1 MCYVRKAV
9 DMANAIDEFVD
20 EINRYKV
27 TVDDIN
33 DIGFFKPEILVTLK
47 TIRDWLTSS
56 REEVKV
62 IEEYDI
68 IVEQQN
74 SLPGFEELNELI
86 EEEVVENE
94 EPEEAPTEEG
104 LVEEEPTKEESVK
117 EEVVEETSK
126 RKYNKLSE
134 KNYRFIAGFIADNF
148 DGVDVKTAR
157 AQLVERLPGL
167 PFRSVYRF
175 IEKQT
180 WKKISDEYFT
190 LDKKNVIH
198 VVENRPKDEAQ
209 DYIEE
214 LISNIK
220 YPDKFHKI
228 LNEFGITDEVQWKG
242 PMHNLAKVNCEM
254 EAIVAN
260 FPDITASALT
270 TYEVVKKAMIVGG
283 LMNSG
288 LTDLDMVIIIAST
301 IQKVGKRKISRIAS
315 SVRKQWSVGNLRSD
329 QIYAVLNKSWYPDIV
344 AKYGI

>member
-1 MCYVRKAV
+1 
-9 DMANAIDEFVD
+9 MANAIDEFVD

-27 TVDDIN
+27 TVEDVN
-33 DIGFFKPEILVTLK
+33 DIGFFKPEILDTLK
-47 TIRDWLTSS
+47 TIQDWLISS
-56 REEVKV
+56 REEVEV
-62 IEEYDI
+62 IKEYDNV
-68 IVEQQN
+68 VEPQQE
-74 SLPGFEELNELI
+74 SLPGFEEPDDVI
-86 EEEVVENE
+86 EEEVVEDEELEE
-94 EPEEAPTEEG
+94 EP
-104 LVEEEPTKEESVK
+104 VEEEPVK
-117 EEVVEETSK
+117 EDVEETSK

-134 KNYRFIAGFIADNF
+134 KNYRFIASFIADNF
-148 DGVDVKTAR
+148 DGVDVKEAR

-175 IEKQT
+175 IEKKT
-180 WKKISDEYFT
+180 WKKISDKYFNI
-190 LDKKNVIH
+190 DKKNVIH
-198 VVENRPKDEAQ
+198 AVENRPKDEAQ

-220 YPDKFHKI
+220 YPDKFHKT

-260 FPDITASALT
+260 FPDISASALT

-288 LTDLDMVIIIAST
+288 LTDLDMAIIIAST
-301 IQKVGKRKISRIAS
+301 IQKVGKRKIGRIAN

-344 AKYGI
+344 TKYGI

>member
-20 EINRYKV
+20 ELNRYKV

-47 TIRDWLTSS
+47 SIQDWITSS
-56 REEVKV
+56 KDEVEV
-62 IEEYDI
+62 IKECDDI
-68 IVEQQN
+68 IEPQQE
-74 SLPGFEELNELI
+74 SLPGFEEPDEEI
-86 EEEVVENE
+86 GEEGVVEDEESEEEPVKEEPINE
-94 EPEEAPTEEG
+94 EP
-104 LVEEEPTKEESVK
+104 VK
-117 EEVVEETSK
+117 EETPK

-157 AQLVERLPGL
+157 AQITERLPGL
-167 PFRSVYRF
+167 PFKSVYNF
-175 IEKQT
+175 IEKKT
-180 WKKISDEYFT
+180 YKKISDEYFT

-220 YPDKFHKI
+220 YPDKFNKTLI
-228 LNEFGITDEVQWKG
+228 EFGINDEVQWKG
-242 PMHNLAKVNCEM
+242 PMHNLAKVNCDM

-288 LTDLDMVIIIAST
+288 LSDLDMVIIIAST
-301 IQKVGKRKISRIAS
+301 IQKVGKRKIGRIAN
-315 SVRKQWSVGNLRSD
+315 SVRKQWNVGNLRSD

>member
-20 EINRYKV
+20 ELNRYKV

-47 TIRDWLTSS
+47 TIQDWITSS
-56 REEVKV
+56 REEVEV
-62 IEEYDI
+62 IKECDD
-68 IVEQQN
+68 IVEQQQE
-74 SLPGFEELNELI
+74 SLPGFEEPDEEI
-86 EEEVVENE
+86 EEEVVEDDESEEEPINE
-94 EPEEAPTEEG
+94 EP
-104 LVEEEPTKEESVK
+104 VK
-117 EEVVEETSK
+117 EETPK

-157 AQLVERLPGL
+157 AQITERLPGL
-167 PFRSVYRF
+167 PFKSVYNF
-175 IEKQT
+175 IEKKT
-180 WKKISDEYFT
+180 YKKISDEYFT

-220 YPDKFHKI
+220 YPDKFHKT
-228 LNEFGITDEVQWKG
+228 LNEFGVNDEVQWKG
-242 PMHNLAKVNCEM
+242 PMHNLAKVNCDM

-270 TYEVVKKAMIVGG
+270 TYEVVKKAIIVGG

-288 LTDLDMVIIIAST
+288 LSDLDMVIIIAST
-301 IQKVGKRKISRIAS
+301 IQKVGKRKIGRIAN
-315 SVRKQWSVGNLRSD
+315 SVRKQWNVGNLRSD

>member
-20 EINRYKV
+20 ELNRYKV

-33 DIGFFKPEILVTLK
+33 DIGFFKPDILVTLK

-68 IVEQQN
+68 IVEQQK
-74 SLPGFEELNELI
+74 SLPGFEELDEVI
-86 EEEVVENE
+86 EEEVVEDE
-94 EPEEAPTEEG
+94 ESDEVP
-104 LVEEEPTKEESVK
+104 VEEEPVK

-190 LDKKNVIH
+190 LDKENVIH

-220 YPDKFHKI
+220 YPDKFKKT
-228 LNEFGITDEVQWKG
+228 LNEFGVDDEIQWKG

-260 FPDITASALT
+260 FPDISASALT

-283 LMNSG
+283 LMNARLS
-288 LTDLDMVIIIAST
+288 DLDMVIIIAST
-301 IQKVGKRKISRIAS
+301 IQKVGKRKIGRIAN

-344 AKYGI
+344 TKYGI

>member
-20 EINRYKV
+20 ELNRYKV
-27 TVDDIN
+27 TVEDVN
-33 DIGFFKPEILVTLK
+33 DIGFFKPEILDTLK
-47 TIRDWLTSS
+47 TIQDWLTSS
-56 REEVKV
+56 REEVEV
-62 IEEYDI
+62 IKEYDN
-68 IVEQQN
+68 IVEPQQE
-74 SLPGFEELNELI
+74 SLPGFEEPDEVI
-86 EEEVVENE
+86 EEEVVEDDESEE
-94 EPEEAPTEEG
+94 EP
-104 LVEEEPTKEESVK
+104 VEEEPVK
-117 EEVVEETSK
+117 EDVEETSK

-148 DGVDVKTAR
+148 DGVDVKEAR
-157 AQLVERLPGL
+157 VQLVERLPGL

-175 IEKQT
+175 IEKKT
-180 WKKISDEYFT
+180 WKKISDQYFT
-190 LDKKNVIH
+190 LDKKSVIH
-198 VVENRPKDEAQ
+198 AVENRPKDEAQ

-220 YPDKFHKI
+220 YPDKFHKT

-242 PMHNLAKVNCEM
+242 PMHNLAKVNCNM
-254 EAIVAN
+254 ESIVAN
-260 FPDITASALT
+260 FPDISASALT

-288 LTDLDMVIIIAST
+288 LTDLDMAIIIAST
-301 IQKVGKRKISRIAS
+301 IQKVGKRKIGRIAN

-344 AKYGI
+344 TKYGI

>member
-27 TVDDIN
+27 TVEDIN
-33 DIGFFKPEILVTLK
+33 DIGFFKPEILDTLK
-47 TIRDWLTSS
+47 TIQDWLISS
-56 REEVKV
+56 REEVEV
-62 IEEYDI
+62 IKEYDNV
-68 IVEQQN
+68 VEPQQE
-74 SLPGFEELNELI
+74 SLPGFEEPDDVI
-86 EEEVVENE
+86 EEEVVEDEESEE
-94 EPEEAPTEEG
+94 EP
-104 LVEEEPTKEESVK
+104 VEEEPVK
-117 EEVVEETSK
+117 EDVEETSK

-134 KNYRFIAGFIADNF
+134 KNYRFIASFIADNF
-148 DGVDVKTAR
+148 DGVDVKEAR

-175 IEKQT
+175 IEKKT

-190 LDKKNVIH
+190 IDKKNVIH
-198 VVENRPKDEAQ
+198 AVENRPKDEAQ

-220 YPDKFHKI
+220 YPDKFHKT

-242 PMHNLAKVNCEM
+242 PMHNLAKVNCDM
-254 EAIVAN
+254 ESIVAN

-288 LTDLDMVIIIAST
+288 LTDLDMAIIIAST
-301 IQKVGKRKISRIAS
+301 IQKVGKRKIGRIAN

-344 AKYGI
+344 TKYGI

>member
-27 TVDDIN
+27 TVEDIN
-33 DIGFFKPEILVTLK
+33 DIGFFKPEILDTLK
-47 TIRDWLTSS
+47 TILDWLISS
-56 REEVKV
+56 REEVEV
-62 IEEYDI
+62 IKEYDN
-68 IVEQQN
+68 IVEPQQE
-74 SLPGFEELNELI
+74 SLPGFEEPDEVI
-86 EEEVVENE
+86 EEEVVEDEESEE
-94 EPEEAPTEEG
+94 EP
-104 LVEEEPTKEESVK
+104 VEEEPVK
-117 EEVVEETSK
+117 EDVEETSK

-134 KNYRFIAGFIADNF
+134 KNYRFIASFIADNF
-148 DGVDVKTAR
+148 DGVDVKEAR

-175 IEKQT
+175 IEKKT
-180 WKKISDEYFT
+180 WKKISDEYFNI
-190 LDKKNVIH
+190 DKKNVIH
-198 VVENRPKDEAQ
+198 AVENRPKDEAQ

-220 YPDKFHKI
+220 YPDKFHKT

-242 PMHNLAKVNCEM
+242 PMHNLAKVNCDM
-254 EAIVAN
+254 ESIVAN

-288 LTDLDMVIIIAST
+288 LTDLDMAIIIAST
-301 IQKVGKRKISRIAS
+301 IQKVGKRKIGRIAN

-344 AKYGI
+344 TKYGI

>member
-27 TVDDIN
+27 TVEDVN
-33 DIGFFKPEILVTLK
+33 DIGFFKPEILDTLK
-47 TIRDWLTSS
+47 TIQDWLISS
-56 REEVKV
+56 REEVEV
-62 IEEYDI
+62 IKEYDNV
-68 IVEQQN
+68 VEPQQE
-74 SLPGFEELNELI
+74 SLPGFEEPDDVI
-86 EEEVVENE
+86 EEEVVEDEESEE
-94 EPEEAPTEEG
+94 EP
-104 LVEEEPTKEESVK
+104 VEEEPVK
-117 EEVVEETSK
+117 EDVEETSK

-134 KNYRFIAGFIADNF
+134 KNYRFIASFIADNF

-157 AQLVERLPGL
+157 SQLVERLPGL

-175 IEKQT
+175 IEKKT
-180 WKKISDEYFT
+180 WKKISDKYFNI
-190 LDKKNVIH
+190 DKKNVIH
-198 VVENRPKDEAQ
+198 AVENRPKDEAQ

-220 YPDKFHKI
+220 YPDKFHKT

-242 PMHNLAKVNCEM
+242 PMHNLAKVNCDM
-254 EAIVAN
+254 ESIVTN
-260 FPDITASALT
+260 FPDISASALT

-288 LTDLDMVIIIAST
+288 LTDLDMAIIIAST
-301 IQKVGKRKISRIAS
+301 IQKVGKRKIGRIAN

-344 AKYGI
+344 TKYGI

>member
-20 EINRYKV
+20 ELNRYKV

-33 DIGFFKPEILVTLK
+33 DIGFFKPDILVTLK

-68 IVEQQN
+68 IVEQQQK
-74 SLPGFEELNELI
+74 SLPGFEELDEVI
-86 EEEVVENE
+86 EEEVVEDE
-94 EPEEAPTEEG
+94 ESDEVP
-104 LVEEEPTKEESVK
+104 VEEEPVK

-190 LDKKNVIH
+190 LDKENVIH

-220 YPDKFHKI
+220 YPDKFKKT
-228 LNEFGITDEVQWKG
+228 LNEFGVDDEIQWKG

-260 FPDITASALT
+260 FPDISASALT

-283 LMNSG
+283 LMNARLS
-288 LTDLDMVIIIAST
+288 DLDMVIIIAST
-301 IQKVGKRKISRIAS
+301 IQKVGKRKIGRIAN

-344 AKYGI
+344 TKYGI

>member
-1 MCYVRKAV
+1 
-9 DMANAIDEFVD
+9 MANAIDEFVD

-27 TVDDIN
+27 TVEDVN
-33 DIGFFKPEILVTLK
+33 DIGFFKPEILDTLK
-47 TIRDWLTSS
+47 TIQDWLISS
-56 REEVKV
+56 REEVEV
-62 IEEYDI
+62 IKEYDNV
-68 IVEQQN
+68 VEPQQE
-74 SLPGFEELNELI
+74 SLPGFEESDDVI
-86 EEEVVENE
+86 EEEVVEDEELEE
-94 EPEEAPTEEG
+94 EP
-104 LVEEEPTKEESVK
+104 VEEEPVK
-117 EEVVEETSK
+117 EDVEETSK

-134 KNYRFIAGFIADNF
+134 KNYRFIASFIADNF
-148 DGVDVKTAR
+148 DGVDVKEAR

-175 IEKQT
+175 IEKKT
-180 WKKISDEYFT
+180 WKKISDKYFII
-190 LDKKNVIH
+190 DKKNVIH
-198 VVENRPKDEAQ
+198 AVENRPKDEAQ

-220 YPDKFHKI
+220 YPDKFHKT

-242 PMHNLAKVNCEM
+242 PMHNLAKVNCDM
-254 EAIVAN
+254 ESIVAN
-260 FPDITASALT
+260 FPDISASALT

-301 IQKVGKRKISRIAS
+301 IQKVGKRKIGRIAN

-344 AKYGI
+344 TKYGI

>member
-1 MCYVRKAV
+1 
-9 DMANAIDEFVD
+9 MANAIDEFVD

-27 TVDDIN
+27 TVEDIN
-33 DIGFFKPEILVTLK
+33 DIGFFKPEILDTLK
-47 TIRDWLTSS
+47 TILDWLISS
-56 REEVKV
+56 REEVEV
-62 IEEYDI
+62 IKEYDN
-68 IVEQQN
+68 IVEPQQE
-74 SLPGFEELNELI
+74 SLPGFEEPDEVI
-86 EEEVVENE
+86 EEEVVEDEESEE
-94 EPEEAPTEEG
+94 EP
-104 LVEEEPTKEESVK
+104 VEEEPVK
-117 EEVVEETSK
+117 EDVEETSK

-134 KNYRFIAGFIADNF
+134 KNYRFIASFIADNF
-148 DGVDVKTAR
+148 DGVDVKEAR

-175 IEKQT
+175 IEKKT
-180 WKKISDEYFT
+180 WKKISDEYFNI
-190 LDKKNVIH
+190 DKKNVIH
-198 VVENRPKDEAQ
+198 AVENRPKDEAQ

-220 YPDKFHKI
+220 YPDKFHKT

-242 PMHNLAKVNCEM
+242 PMHNLAKVNCDM
-254 EAIVAN
+254 ESIVAN

-288 LTDLDMVIIIAST
+288 LTDLDMAIIIAST
-301 IQKVGKRKISRIAS
+301 IQKVGKRKIGRIAN

-344 AKYGI
+344 TKYGI

>member
-1 MCYVRKAV
+1 
-9 DMANAIDEFVD
+9 MANAIDEFVD
-20 EINRYKV
+20 ELNRYKV

-33 DIGFFKPEILVTLK
+33 DIGFFKPDILATLK

-68 IVEQQN
+68 IVEQQQK
-74 SLPGFEELNELI
+74 SLPGFKELDEVI
-86 EEEVVENE
+86 EEEVVEDE
-94 EPEEAPTEEG
+94 ESDEVP
-104 LVEEEPTKEESVK
+104 VEEEPVK

-190 LDKKNVIH
+190 LDKENVIH

-220 YPDKFHKI
+220 YPDKFKKT

-260 FPDITASALT
+260 FPDISASVLT

-283 LMNSG
+283 LMNARLS
-288 LTDLDMVIIIAST
+288 DLDMVIIIAST
-301 IQKVGKRKISRIAS
+301 IQKVGKRKIGRITN

-344 AKYGI
+344 TKYGI

>member
-27 TVDDIN
+27 TVEDVN
-33 DIGFFKPEILVTLK
+33 DIGFFKPEILDTLK
-47 TIRDWLTSS
+47 TIQDWLISS
-56 REEVKV
+56 REEVEV
-62 IEEYDI
+62 IKEYDNV
-68 IVEQQN
+68 VEPQQE
-74 SLPGFEELNELI
+74 SLPGFEEPDDVI
-86 EEEVVENE
+86 EEEVVEDEELEE
-94 EPEEAPTEEG
+94 EP
-104 LVEEEPTKEESVK
+104 VEEEPVK
-117 EEVVEETSK
+117 EDVEETSK

-134 KNYRFIAGFIADNF
+134 KNYRFIASFIADNF
-148 DGVDVKTAR
+148 DGVDVKEAR

-175 IEKQT
+175 IEKKT
-180 WKKISDEYFT
+180 WKKISDKYFNI
-190 LDKKNVIH
+190 DKKNVIH
-198 VVENRPKDEAQ
+198 AVENRPKDEAQ

-220 YPDKFHKI
+220 YPDKFHKT

-260 FPDITASALT
+260 FPDISASALT

-288 LTDLDMVIIIAST
+288 LTDLDMAIIIAST
-301 IQKVGKRKISRIAS
+301 IQKVGKRKIGRIAN

-344 AKYGI
+344 TKYGI

>member
-20 EINRYKV
+20 ELNRYKV

-33 DIGFFKPEILVTLK
+33 DIGFFKPDILVTLK

-56 REEVKV
+56 REEVEV
-62 IEEYDI
+62 IKEYDN
-68 IVEQQN
+68 IVEPQQE
-74 SLPGFEELNELI
+74 SLPGFEEPDDVI
-86 EEEVVENE
+86 EEEVVEDEESEE
-94 EPEEAPTEEG
+94 EP
-104 LVEEEPTKEESVK
+104 VEEEPVK
-117 EEVVEETSK
+117 EDVEETSK

-134 KNYRFIAGFIADNF
+134 KNYRFIASFIADNF

-220 YPDKFHKI
+220 YPDKFHKT

-260 FPDITASALT
+260 FPDISASALT

-288 LTDLDMVIIIAST
+288 LSDLDMVIIIAST
-301 IQKVGKRKISRIAS
+301 IQKVGKRKIGRIAN

-329 QIYAVLNKSWYPDIV
+329 QIYAVLNKSWYPNIV
-344 AKYGI
+344 TKYGI